1 MCQLLDQL
9 KDDLDNIN
17 KERIN
22 QTLKSNSSVK
32 NTQETVQKE
41 SYQPP
46 KTNEDSSSVSISN
59 FNFDTQNISDLEK
72 LSNIKT
78 KVLNLLKSK

>member
-41 SYQPP
+41 SYQPS